1 MNYLAELC
9 RYNAWANARIL
20 PLLEQLTAEPLT
32 AKVEGMF
39 GSIADT
45 AQHLV
50 GVERVY
56 CTMLAGD
63 EPQRPEA
70 VAISQLAVDAATLGQ
85 ALTAIAEASTGAALD
100 ATFLVPWFQRSFTRG
115 DGILQLVT
123 HSTEHRA
130 DLAAALTR
138 MGISTPPIDYVEYVI
153 DSGR

>member
-1 MNYLAELC
+1 
-9 RYNAWANARIL
+9 
-20 PLLEQLTAEPLT
+20 
-32 AKVEGMF
+32 
-39 GSIADT
+39 
-45 AQHLV
+45 
-50 GVERVY
+50 
-56 CTMLAGD
+56 MLAGD
-63 EPQRPEA
+63 SPVQPHE
-70 VAISQLAVDAATLGQ
+70 VAIAQLHVDAATLGETLVGL
-85 ALTAIAEASTGAALD
+85 ATSFDAAALD